1 MTRTLLDALQER
13 FPDSSKTTL
22 RKMLQADRVRVNG
35 STERNAKRPV
45 ASEDR
50 IEIGS
55 KGENADPRVTI
66 LYEDDDLLVIDKAAG
81 LLTIASPTE
90 TEETV
95 VAILGA
101 KRVQVVHRLDRD
113 SSGVL
118 VFAKDSDMRER
129 LQALFAAH
137 DIERV
142 YVAIIHGR
150 LTEPTGTFRSYLAE
164 DRSLHVKSTAN
175 PRKGKEAIT
184 HYRMLAAGAQ
194 YSMLEITLETGRRN
208 QIRVHLAEAGYPIVG
223 DTMYGAGRENP
234 IGRLALHARH
244 LGFVHP
250 GTGSKLTFEVPI
262 PEAFL
267 ALTPSAA
274 LRSD

>member
-1 MTRTLLDALQER
+1 MSERVSPRILLDVLQER

-35 STERNAKRPV
+35 NTERNAKRPV
-45 ASEDR
+45 ASGDR
-50 IEIGS
+50 VEIGS
-55 KGENADPRVTI
+55 KVEISDPRVTI
-66 LYEDDDLLVIDKAAG
+66 LYEDDDLIVIDKAAG
-81 LLTIASPTE
+81 LLTVASPTE

-95 VAILGA
+95 VAILNH
-101 KRVQVVHRLDRD
+101 RVHVVHRLDRD

-118 VFAKDSDMRER
+118 VFAKDADMRER

-142 YVAIIHGR
+142 YVAIVHGR
-150 LTEPTGTFRSYLAE
+150 LPQPIGTFRSYLTE

-184 HYRMLAAGAQ
+184 HYRTLASGDQ

-208 QIRVHLAEAGYPIVG
+208 QIRVHLAEAGHPIVG

-244 LGFVHP
+244 LGFMHP
-250 GTGSKLTFEVPI
+250 GTGRKLTFEVPI

-267 ALTPSAA
+267 G
-274 LRSD
+274 LRL